1 MKKIMLGWLLCPAVG
16 LAADAVRPSE
26 PRAEAELKIN
36 VAEPQTQEIPAHVK
50 EAAKP
55 SEKVLQVDEEILLG
69 NTELLER
76 AMYSAVVA
84 QNIAGIKAVLP
95 IYEKWPKHD
104 QSMARYARGLL
115 AQGEGKAG
123 EAVNVYREFIADNPN
138 APMVRLQLAK
148 ALFEDKQNEAAADQ
162 FDRLQSEDMPE
173 AVKNEIEAY
182 RKALRDRDSWQ
193 FNASLN
199 ITREQNINQAPRR
212 RRLGEQLGAEQCAVA
227 RQIQSDDDCFRGW
240 IFNAPIDATAV
251 NYQIGTEKKWSLPK
265 GRYATVGAGVYGKV
279 YPNHTTYND
288 LISRVSAGIGHAD
301 QRTDVGVTPFHERRF
316 YGNDPYTYTSGVRLH
331 WNRWHMPK
339 IQTLTAMEFG
349 RLKNTR
355 RADSDNQSRLFS
367 ASLVYYANARQ
378 YWLTGADWYRERNK
392 NDHSES
398 FDRYGLRVAW
408 GQEWQGGLS
417 SRLQLNAAKR
427 HYHDASFFSN
437 GDKRQDKELGAT
449 LSLWHRAVHFKGIT
463 PRLTV
468 SHHKNL
474 SNDKF
479 YEYGKS
485 RMFIELGKTF

>member
-1 MKKIMLGWLLCPAVG
+1 MKKAMLWWLLCPAVAS
-16 LAADAVRPSE
+16 AAEAVRPFE
-26 PRAEAELKIN
+26 PRKEVELKIN
-36 VAEPQTQEIPAHVK
+36 VAEPKIQGLPAHVK

-55 SEKVLQVDEEILLG
+55 FEKVLQVDEEILLS
-69 NTELLER
+69 NTDLLER

-84 QNIAGIKAVLP
+84 QNITGIKAVLP
-95 IYEKWPKHD
+95 IYEKWSQHD
-104 QSMARYARGLL
+104 QAMARYARGLL

-123 EAVNVYREFIADNPN
+123 EAVNVYRDFIAENPN

-148 ALFEDKQNEAAADQ
+148 ALFENKQNEAAADQ

-173 AVKNEIEAY
+173 TVKMEIDAY
-182 RKALRDRDSWQ
+182 RKALRERDSWK

-199 ITREQNINQAPRR
+199 ITREQNINQAPRQ
-212 RRLGEQLGAEQCAVA
+212 RRLGEHLAAEQCKVA
-227 RQIQSDDDCFRGW
+227 KSINPDDDCFRGW
-240 IFNAPIDATAV
+240 TFNVPIDATAV

-265 GRYATVGAGVYGKV
+265 GWYATAGADVYGKV
-279 YPNHTTYND
+279 YPNRTDYND
-288 LISRVSAGIGHAD
+288 LIGRVSMGIGHAD

-316 YGNDPYTYTSGVRLH
+316 YGNDPYTHTNGVRLH
-331 WNRWHMPK
+331 WNRWHTSK
-339 IQTLTAMEFG
+339 IQTLTAAEFG

-355 RADSDNQSRLFS
+355 RKDADNQSRLFS
-367 ASLVYYANARQ
+367 ASLVYYAGARQ
-378 YWLTGADWYRERNK
+378 YWLTGTDWYRERNK
-392 NDHSES
+392 DDHSES
-398 FDRYGLRVAW
+398 FDRYGLRAAW

-427 HYHDASFFSN
+427 HYDETSFFSN
-437 GDKRQDKELGAT
+437 GDKRQDKELGVT

-479 YEYGKS
+479 HEYGKS
-485 RMFIELGKTF
+485 RMFVELGKTF